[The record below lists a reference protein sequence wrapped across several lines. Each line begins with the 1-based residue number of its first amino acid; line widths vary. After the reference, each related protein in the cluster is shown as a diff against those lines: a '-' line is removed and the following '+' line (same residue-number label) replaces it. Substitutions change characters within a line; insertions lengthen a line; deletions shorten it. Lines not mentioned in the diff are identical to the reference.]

1 METDPTSIQEISGFT
16 LVRYS
21 LIQLQKHCLPL
32 KMTWMYKTGY
42 ESLVGW
48 QSEERKR
55 KRKRESQQINK
66 STLG

>member
-1 METDPTSIQEISGFT
+1 
-16 LVRYS
+16 
-21 LIQLQKHCLPL
+21 
-32 KMTWMYKTGY
+32 MYKTGY